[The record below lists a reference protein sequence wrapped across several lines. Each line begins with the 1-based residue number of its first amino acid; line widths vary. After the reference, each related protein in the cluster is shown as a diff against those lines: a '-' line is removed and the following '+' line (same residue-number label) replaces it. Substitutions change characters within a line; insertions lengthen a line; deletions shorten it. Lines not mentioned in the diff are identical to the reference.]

1 MKISVS
7 APSGLEGVTK
17 RELYNLLKVDAPAN
31 NGSLTFNGDIVS
43 VAKCNLFLRTA
54 SRVYIVLGSFKAP
67 DFDSLFDAI
76 CNWLDYFLHCQSG
89 SMLVGQETENSKEVW
104 FGNYDCGC
112 NCCSCRSLVFVWQYD
127 CQGNGWLG
135 SQPTGNV

>member
-43 VAKCNLFLRTA
+43 VDFATGE
-54 SRVYIVLGSFKAP
+54 IVDETTGESFKAVAFP
-67 DFDSLFDAI
+67 EFINGIIENGGLLS
-76 CNWLDYFLHCQSG
+76 Y
-89 SMLVGQETENSKEVW
+89 VKRKQEGK
-104 FGNYDCGC
+104 
-112 NCCSCRSLVFVWQYD
+112 
-127 CQGNGWLG
+127 
-135 SQPTGNV
+135 